1 MLPDPRIANIVKEI
15 EEAVDWSSIGHEA
28 VEKMAYLEAAIMDLA
43 SVNRCQAVA
52 VDCWGFSQDS
62 YGIPSCFV
70 LAELF
75 DRGLPAA

>member
-43 SVNRCQAVA
+43 SVNRCQAV
-52 VDCWGFSQDS
+52 S
-62 YGIPSCFV
+62 YTHLVFT
-70 LAELF
+70 AEARATHRRIF
-75 DRGLPAA
+75 I